1 MRLSEPRIPPLPEA
15 EWSAEQREM
24 LTRTVPPAEA
34 LNIFRTLIRHPNLCR
49 RWLSFGHQILFKS
62 SLPPREREIVIL
74 RIGHLCNADY
84 EFHHHIVIGKQAGL
98 TDEDIQAVREGPA
111 ASHWDHFQ
119 RTLIRAVDELHNDAF
134 ISQATWDALGARYST
149 TQMIDLVFTVGQYT
163 MVSMALNSFGVQL
176 EGGSAS

>member
-1 MRLSEPRIPPLPEA
+1 MRLPEPRIPPLPEP

-24 LTRTVPPAEA
+24 LTRTIPAAEV
-34 LNIFRTLIRHPNLCR
+34 LNIFRTLIRHPDLYR

-62 SLPPREREIVIL
+62 SLPPRDREIVIL
-74 RIGHLCNADY
+74 RVGHLCKAGY
-84 EFHHHIVIGKQAGL
+84 EFHHHVVIGKEAGL
-98 TDEDIQAVREGPA
+98 TDEDIQAVRDGQA

-119 RTLIRAVDELHNDAF
+119 RTLVQAVDELHNDAF
-134 ISQATWDALGARYST
+134 ISQATWDALANRYST

-176 EGGSAS
+176 EGGGAS